1 MLREFLLTG
10 AAAAALFF
18 PISADAGSAIT
29 TNPGARY
36 VPYGGVGRFH
46 TNPGGKYV
54 YRGYGEKFHTNP
66 GGKYVYPNWSQ
77 WQPGGPRPLISNG
90 AGRSGYPAY
99 GYRYYRPYYG
109 YGYRRPYYGYARR
122 HWRRHWRRWH

>member
-1 MLREFLLTG
+1 VVKEALAAPTTLLYRGSCVIFLGKVEPRSDRRMLREFLLTG

-66 GGKYVYPNWSQ
+66 GGKYVYPNWSK
-77 WQPGGPRPLISNG
+77 WQPGGPMPLTSKHG
-90 AGRSGYPAY
+90 AGRSTKK
-99 GYRYYRPYYG
+99 
-109 YGYRRPYYGYARR
+109 
-122 HWRRHWRRWH
+122 